1 MKRVLITGAMGL
13 AGTCLAADLIKE
25 GYEVYGLDRIGF
37 RNDGMSP
44 PFTHVFTEN
53 ITDEGDV
60 ARILREVAP
69 DQIYHLAAV
78 FSEKSLSRGVQELFD
93 INVKGTLNVLE
104 ISAAGKKI
112 PRILIASS
120 SAVYGDGSEKPIDEH
135 FPLKPVTFY
144 GISKVIAEELGR
156 FYSRVRGLEVTISRA
171 FNNTAPG
178 EARILVASEFAAQV
192 SEMERGERTPVLKV
206 GNIDAIR
213 DFTDTRDVVQA
224 YRLLMEKGESGGV
237 YNISSGVGRP
247 IGDIID
253 VLQSIS
259 TVNFKVIQEK
269 SRLRPSGIDVSRQIG
284 NPDKIRNLTSW
295 VPEISFQD
303 TIGDLLDYWRGTRVT
318 V

>member
-25 GYEVYGLDRIGF
+25 GCEVYGFDRIGS

-44 PFTHVFTEN
+44 SLTHVFTGN
-53 ITDEGDV
+53 ITDEDDV
-60 ARILREVAP
+60 ARILQEVTP

-93 INVKGTLNVLE
+93 VNVKGTLNVLE
-104 ISAAGKKI
+104 LSAKGKHN

-135 FPLKPVTFY
+135 FPLKPVTVY

-178 EARILVASEFAAQV
+178 EARTLVASEFAAQV
-192 SEMERGERTPVLKV
+192 SEMERGEKTPVLKV

-213 DFTDTRDVVQA
+213 DFTDTRDVIKA
-224 YRLLMEKGESGGV
+224 YRLIMEKGESGGI
-237 YNISSGVGRP
+237 YNVSSGVGRP
-247 IGDIID
+247 ISDIVD

-259 TVNFKVIQEK
+259 TVEFEVVQEK
-269 SRLRPSGIDVSRQIG
+269 DRLRPSGIDVSRQIG
-284 NPDKIRNLTSW
+284 NSDKLKSLTSW
-295 VPEISFQD
+295 VPETSFQD
-303 TIGDLLDYWRGTRVT
+303 TIGDLLDYWRGTHVT
-318 V
+318 G